1 LGSLNGESRLL
12 QFSESR
18 ILQYEPS
25 LQDRVSLLETFVQTQ
40 NMGKT
45 SKALRAALHS
55 DADDAD
61 DADDAQ
67 SEMDLYD
74 LSNPNSELDSS
85 WKQKVSASF
94 LKLWYDFRRSC
105 SMLSQPADFFLRWK

>member
-1 LGSLNGESRLL
+1 LGSLNGDSRLL

-61 DADDAQ
+61 DAQ
-67 SEMDLYD
+67 SEMDLND
-74 LSNPNSELDSS
+74 LSNPNSELDAS
-85 WKQKVSASF
+85 WKQKVSALF
-94 LKLWYDFRRSC
+94 LKLWYDFR
-105 SMLSQPADFFLRWK
+105 